1 MHRRATPNHHHHH
14 DHDRPHQHAGG
25 GWRRTACFLA
35 LVSVAAWAVSG
46 IYVVQ
51 PNERA
56 VVWRCGQILPETQM
70 PGLHFGLP
78 FGLDRVSRVKMF
90 EQKRVGVGS
99 GLDDR
104 NRGRTAEPRRAECL
118 AGDRNLIEV
127 SAVVQYEI
135 VDAKEYLVRAS
146 DVAAMI
152 EDMATAELSSQVAS
166 REVDDI
172 FTTGRADIQ
181 LHVLSAIKERLK
193 QFERQGLGIGVQ
205 VNAVTLESDQPPQEV
220 EAAFRDVVA
229 AREDRQRSIN
239 EAEGYAAALLPAA
252 RGEAERARREAEGAA
267 AETTEKARGESD
279 RFDRMLAQLASGREL
294 TIRRLVLE
302 TMEEV
307 LPRLKKIVVDER
319 SGKPIDLGILED
331 Q

>member
-1 MHRRATPNHHHHH
+1 MHRRATPDHHHH
-14 DHDRPHQHAGG
+14 DHDHSHHHVAWP
-25 GWRRTACFLA
+25 RRRIACVLA
-35 LVSVAAWAVSG
+35 IVAVVIWSVSG
-46 IYVVQ
+46 IYVIQ

-56 VVWRCGQILPETQM
+56 VVWRCGRILPDVSM
-70 PGLHFGLP
+70 PGIHFGLP
-78 FGLDRVSRVKMF
+78 YGLDRVSRVKMF
-90 EQKRVGVGS
+90 EQKRVGIGS

-146 DVAAMI
+146 DVPATI
-152 EDMATAELSSQVAS
+152 ENLATAELSSQVAS
-166 REVDDI
+166 RAVDDI

-181 LHVLSAIKERLK
+181 LHVLTALKERLG
-193 QFERQGLGIGVQ
+193 QLERDGLGIGVQ
-205 VNAVTLESDQPPQEV
+205 VNAVTLDLDQPPQEV
-220 EAAFRDVVA
+220 EPAFRDVVA
-229 AREDRQRSIN
+229 AREDRQRAIN
-239 EAEGYAAALLPAA
+239 EAEGYAAALLPSA
-252 RGEAERARREAEGAA
+252 RGEADRVRREAEGAA
-267 AETTEKARGESD
+267 AEATEKARGEAD
-279 RFDRMLAQLASGREL
+279 RFDRMLTQLTSGREL
-294 TIRRLVLE
+294 TIQRLVLE
-302 TMEEV
+302 TLEEV

>member
-1 MHRRATPNHHHHH
+1 
-14 DHDRPHQHAGG
+14 
-25 GWRRTACFLA
+25 
-35 LVSVAAWAVSG
+35 
-46 IYVVQ
+46 
-51 PNERA
+51 
-56 VVWRCGQILPETQM
+56 M
-70 PGLHFGLP
+70 PGIHFGLP
-78 FGLDRVSRVKMF
+78 YGLDRVSRVKMF
-90 EQKRVGVGS
+90 EQKRIGIGS

-146 DVAAMI
+146 DVPATI
-152 EDMATAELSSQVAS
+152 ESMATAELSSQVAA

-181 LHVLSAIKERLK
+181 LHVLAALKERLA
-193 QFERQGLGIGVQ
+193 QLEQHGLGIGVQ

-220 EAAFRDVVA
+220 EPAFRDVVA
-229 AREDRQRSIN
+229 AREDRQRAIN
-239 EAEGYAAALLPAA
+239 EAEGYAAAMLPSA
-252 RGEAERARREAEGAA
+252 RGEAERTRREAEGAA
-267 AETTEKARGESD
+267 SETTEKARGEAH
-279 RFDRMLAQLASGREL
+279 RFNRMLAQLAAGREL

-307 LPRLKKIVVDER
+307 LPRLKKIVIDER

>member
-1 MHRRATPNHHHHH
+1 MHRRATPDHHHH
-14 DHDRPHQHAGG
+14 DHDHSHHHAAWP
-25 GWRRTACFLA
+25 WRRIACFLA
-35 LVSVAAWAVSG
+35 IVAMVIWAVSG

-56 VVWRCGQILPETQM
+56 VVSRCGRVLPELSM
-70 PGLHFGLP
+70 PGIHFSLP
-78 FGLDRVSRVKMF
+78 YGLDRVTRVKMF
-90 EQKRVGVGS
+90 EQKRVAIGG

-146 DVAAMI
+146 DVPATI
-152 EDMATAELSSQVAS
+152 ENLATAELSSQVAA

-181 LHVLSAIKERLK
+181 LHVLAALK
-193 QFERQGLGIGVQ
+193 QRIARLEQQGLGIGVK
-205 VNAVTLESDQPPQEV
+205 VNAVTLDLDQPPQEV
-220 EAAFRDVVA
+220 EPAFRDVVA
-229 AREDRQRSIN
+229 AREDRQRAIN
-239 EAEGYAAALLPAA
+239 EAEGYAASLLPSA
-252 RGEAERARREAEGAA
+252 RGEANRVRREAEGAA
-267 AETTEKARGESD
+267 AETTEKARGEAD
-279 RFDRMLAQLASGREL
+279 RFDRMLVELASGRDL
-294 TIRRLVLE
+294 TVRRLILE

-307 LPRLKKIVVDER
+307 LPRLKKIVVDEN

>member
-1 MHRRATPNHHHHH
+1 MHRRAAPDHHH
-14 DHDRPHQHAGG
+14 DHDHPHHHAAWP
-25 GWRRTACFLA
+25 WRRTACFL
-35 LVSVAAWAVSG
+35 SVLAAAAWAVSG

-56 VVWRCGQILPETQM
+56 VVWRCGRILPDTRK
-70 PGLHFGLP
+70 PGIHFGLP
-78 FGLDRVSRVKMF
+78 YGLDRVSRVKMF
-90 EQKRVGVGS
+90 EQKRVAIGG

-135 VDAKEYLVRAS
+135 VDAKEYLTRAG
-146 DVAAMI
+146 DVPAAI
-152 EDMATAELSSQVAS
+152 ENMATAELSSQVAA

-172 FTTGRADIQ
+172 FTTGRTDIQ
-181 LHVLSAIKERLK
+181 LRVLAALKTRLGRLE
-193 QFERQGLGIGVQ
+193 QQGLGIGVQ
-205 VNAVTLESDQPPQEV
+205 VNAVTLELDQPPQEV
-220 EAAFRDVVA
+220 EPAFRDVAA
-229 AREDRQRSIN
+229 AREDRQRAIN
-239 EAEGYAAALLPAA
+239 EAEGYAAALRPSA
-252 RGEAERARREAEGAA
+252 RGEADRIRREAEGAA
-267 AETTEKARGESD
+267 AETTEKARGEAD
-279 RFDRMLAQLASGREL
+279 RFNRMLAELAAGRDL
-294 TIRRLVLE
+294 TVRRLVLE

-307 LPRLKKIVVDER
+307 LPRLKKIVIDER

>member
-1 MHRRATPNHHHHH
+1 MHRRATPDHRHHH
-14 DHDRPHQHAGG
+14 DHDHPHHYAGWP
-25 GWRRTACFLA
+25 WRRTTCFLA
-35 LVSVAAWAVSG
+35 IAAVLAWTVSG
-46 IYVVQ
+46 VYVVQ

-56 VVWRCGQILPETQM
+56 AVWRFGRILPETSM
-70 PGLHFGLP
+70 PGIHFGLP
-78 FGLDRVSRVKMF
+78 YGLDRVSRVKMF
-90 EQKRVGVGS
+90 EQKRVSIGG

-135 VDAKEYLVRAS
+135 VDAKEYLVRAG
-146 DVAAMI
+146 DVPATI
-152 EDMATAELSSQVAS
+152 ENMATAELSSQVAA
-166 REVDDI
+166 RAVDDI

-181 LHVLSAIKERLK
+181 LHVLAALKVRLG
-193 QFERQGLGIGVQ
+193 QLEEQGLGIGVQ
-205 VNAVTLESDQPPQEV
+205 VNGVSLELDQPPQEV
-220 EAAFRDVVA
+220 EPAFRDVVA
-229 AREDRQRSIN
+229 AREDRQRAIN
-239 EAEGYAAALLPAA
+239 EAEGYAAALLPAS
-252 RGEAERARREAEGAA
+252 RGEAERTRREAEGTA
-267 AETTEKARGESD
+267 AETTEKARGEAD
-279 RFDRMLAQLASGREL
+279 RFKRMLAQLSVGREL

-307 LPRLKKIVVDER
+307 MPRLKKIVVDER